1 MTLRVAVV
9 GAGFI
14 GADHAAAYAAQPDVE
29 LVGIVD
35 PDPARSA
42 DLAERFGAT
51 AFTDLDAL
59 LAGARPDAASIC
71 VPTGLHRSVAERLAA
86 AGVHLLLEKPMAP
99 TVADCDAITAAA
111 EEAGIVLMLGLTHR
125 FHTELLEAQRLI
137 ADGAIGTP
145 MLAQDAFSFG
155 EHGPWPA
162 WYYDRD
168 LSGGGELMHDGVHLV
183 DRLEWL
189 VGSPIV
195 EVYGR
200 TTTYA
205 RSIDGVEDGG
215 VAVLAFAS
223 GAIGSLF
230 VNEATHPL
238 RSDAPSVPMPGRLEL
253 EIHGSR
259 GSIRYRTWHELIVDI
274 AGAPSRTVPRSD
286 DDEMSREIRA
296 FVDAVASGGP
306 PVVGARE
313 GRRGIAIVDAIY
325 ESERRGRPVL
335 VDELFPPPR

>member
-1 MTLRVAVV
+1 MTLRVAIV
-9 GAGFI
+9 GAGLI

-35 PDPARSA
+35 ADPARAA
-42 DLAERFGAT
+42 DLAGRFGAT
-51 AFTDLDAL
+51 AFSDLDGL

-71 VPTGLHRSVAERLAA
+71 VPTGLHRPVAERLAA

-99 TVADCDAITAAA
+99 TIADCDAIAAAA
-111 EEAGIVLMLGLTHR
+111 EQAGIVLMLALTHR
-125 FHTELLEAQRLI
+125 FHAELIEAHRLI

-145 MLAQDAFSFG
+145 MLVQDTFSFG
-155 EHGPWPA
+155 EHGPWPD
-162 WYYDRD
+162 WYYDRE

-189 VGSPIV
+189 VGSSIV

-205 RSIDGVEDGG
+205 RSIAGVEDGG
-215 VAVLAFAS
+215 VAVLAFAN

-253 EIHGSR
+253 EIHGSG
-259 GSIRYRTWHELIVDI
+259 GSIRYRTWHELIIDI
-274 AGAPSRTVPRSD
+274 AGEPSRTVARSD
-286 DDEMSREIRA
+286 DGEMGREIRA

-313 GRRGIAIVDAIY
+313 GRRGIAIVGAIY

-335 VDELFPPPR
+335 VDELFPPPA